1 MATRLTQN
9 HTWKNGS
16 PAMHPTIR
24 NSNILR
30 TVAELETRPAAKPV
44 DRKVRVQFKVT
55 ASQAKAVSVAGTFNG
70 WDPAKTPLKRN
81 GDGWNTSFA
90 LPRGRYEYRFVVDGE
105 WLADPSARESVANP
119 FGGYNSVLSV

>member
-9 HTWKNGS
+9 HTSKNGS
-16 PAMHPTIR
+16 PTIQPTIR
-24 NSNILR
+24 KSDVLR
-30 TVAELETRPAAKPV
+30 TVAELETRPAEPV

-55 ASQAKAVSVAGTFNG
+55 ASQAKAVSVAGTFND
-70 WDPAKTPLKRN
+70 WNPAKAPLKRN
-81 GDGWNTSFA
+81 GEGWNTSIA

-105 WLADPSARESVANP
+105 WLADPGARESVANP